1 MLAVFVIQY
10 ITLKYDNINEQTV
23 YASTSGRRM
32 DADKG
37 PKERSV
43 YPSVCWAVDDY
54 ADVFITFYYFCS
66 SKHTL
71 SLRYKNIIS

>member
-1 MLAVFVIQY
+1 MLAVAMQCTICD
-10 ITLKYDNINEQTV
+10 IDEQTV

-43 YPSVCWAVDDY
+43 YPALCWAVDDY
-54 ADVFITFYYFCS
+54 ADVFIFLFFFIF
-66 SKHTL
+66 
-71 SLRYKNIIS
+71 KNIAYQMKKYYYGFW